1 MRRTNIRR
9 GLAPA
14 VATLALATALSA
26 CSDDSSAD
34 EGEGEGSGLS
44 GTLSAGGAS
53 SQEAAMAAW
62 RAGFQEANP
71 DVTVNYE
78 PIGSGGGREQF
89 ISGGYPFAGTDS
101 ALDEE
106 ELAAAE
112 EQCTA
117 APIEVPNYVS
127 PIAVIY
133 NLEGVDELNLD
144 GATLAGIFAGEI
156 TTWDD
161 PAIAELNPDAD
172 LPGDPISSVHRSDES
187 GTSENFT
194 AYLDAVAADVWTHGE
209 VGEWPIEDGEGA
221 QGTSGVV
228 DAVSN
233 GSGTIGYA
241 DASQAGDLSVANIQ
255 VGEEF
260 VGPTPEAAAQIL
272 EVSPRAEGRPES
284 SMAVELARD
293 TEEGGAYPIVLVSYL
308 VACPTYDDQE
318 TADLVKGFLSYVV
331 SEEGQA
337 AAAETAGAAPL
348 TSALTDEAQG
358 LIDGINAG

>member
-1 MRRTNIRR
+1 MTRFNFRRA
-9 GLAPA
+9 LAPT
-14 VATLALATALSA
+14 ATAIALATTLAA
-26 CSDDSSAD
+26 CGGGDAGNDGAD
-34 EGEGEGSGLS
+34 SGLS

-53 SQEAAMAAW
+53 SQEAAMAAF

-112 EQCTA
+112 ERCGA
-117 APIEVPNYVS
+117 APIEIPNYVS

-133 NLEGVDELNLD
+133 NLPGVTELNLD
-144 GATLAGIFAGEI
+144 GETIAGIFAGEI
-156 TTWDD
+156 TSWDD
-161 PAIAELNPDAD
+161 AAIAATNEGVE
-172 LPGDPISSVHRSDES
+172 LPGDPITAVHRSDES

-194 AYLDAVAADVWTHGE
+194 AYLDAVAPDVWTHGE
-209 VGEWPIEDGEGA
+209 VGEWPINDGEAA

-228 DAVSN
+228 DAVRN

-241 DASQAGDLSVANIQ
+241 DASQAGDLSVAQ
-255 VGEEF
+255 VAVGGEY
-260 VGPTPEAAAQIL
+260 VGPTAEAAAQIL

-284 SMAVELARD
+284 SMAVELDRA
-293 TEEGGAYPIVLVSYL
+293 TEEVGAYPIVLVSYL
-308 VACPTYDDQE
+308 VACPTYDDAE
-318 TADLVKGFLSYVV
+318 TAELTKAFLDYVV
-331 SEEGQA
+331 SEEGQQKS
-337 AAAETAGAAPL
+337 AETAGSAPL
-348 TSALTDEAQG
+348 SSSLAEEAKG
-358 LIDGINAG
+358 MIDGISQG